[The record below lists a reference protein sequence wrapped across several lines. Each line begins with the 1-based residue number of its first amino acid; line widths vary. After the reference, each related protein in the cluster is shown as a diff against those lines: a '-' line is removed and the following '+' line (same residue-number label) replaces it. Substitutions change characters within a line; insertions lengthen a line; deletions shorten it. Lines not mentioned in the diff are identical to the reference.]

1 MNKYLIIGLGNPGF
15 KYTDTR
21 HNIGFKVLDELAK
34 ERGASFETEKL
45 GDIARFRFK
54 GRTFVLLKPNT
65 FMNLS
70 GKAVNYWLQKEK
82 IELHNSLCITDDL
95 NLDFGAIR
103 IKAKGSAGGHNGLK
117 SIIEVLGRQDFP
129 RLRFGV
135 AANFS
140 KGKQVD
146 YVLGEWNK
154 EENRFLP
161 ELIDKSARAAIS
173 FGAAGIGNTMN
184 QFNGTIPLD

>member
-184 QFNGTIPLD
+184 EFNGTISLD

>member
-1 MNKYLIIGLGNPGF
+1 MNKYLIVGLGNPGI
-15 KYTDTR
+15 KYRDTR

-34 ERGASFETEKL
+34 EKGASFETEKL

-82 IELHNSLCITDDL
+82 IEIHNSLCITDDL

-103 IKAKGSAGGHNGLK
+103 MKAKGSSGGHNGLK

-161 ELIDKSARAAIS
+161 ELIDKSARAAVS

-184 QFNGTIPLD
+184 QFNGTISLD

>member
-34 ERGASFETEKL
+34 DKGASFETEKL

-161 ELIDKSARAAIS
+161 ELIDKCARAAIS

-184 QFNGTIPLD
+184 QFNGTISLD

>member
-1 MNKYLIIGLGNPGF
+1 MNKYLIVGLGNPGI
-15 KYTDTR
+15 KYKDTR

-34 ERGASFETEKL
+34 DKGASFETEKL

-161 ELIDKSARAAIS
+161 ELIDKSAQAAVS

-184 QFNGTIPLD
+184 QFNGTISLD

>member
-184 QFNGTIPLD
+184 EFNGTTSLD

>member
-1 MNKYLIIGLGNPGF
+1 MNKYLIVGLGNPGI
-15 KYTDTR
+15 KYKDTR

-34 ERGASFETEKL
+34 EREAFFETEKL

-82 IELHNSLCITDDL
+82 IEIHNSLCITDDL

-117 SIIEVLGRQDFP
+117 SIIEILGRQDFP

-161 ELIDKSARAAIS
+161 ELIDKSARAAVS

-184 QFNGTIPLD
+184 QFNGTISLD

>member
-1 MNKYLIIGLGNPGF
+1 MNKYLIVGLGNPGI
-15 KYTDTR
+15 KYKDTR

-34 ERGASFETEKL
+34 DKGASFETEKL

-82 IELHNSLCITDDL
+82 IELQNSLCITDDL

-117 SIIEVLGRQDFP
+117 SIIEILGRQDFP

-161 ELIDKSARAAIS
+161 ELIDKSARAAVS

-184 QFNGTIPLD
+184 QFNGTISLD

>member
-1 MNKYLIIGLGNPGF
+1 MNKYLIVGLGNPGI
-15 KYTDTR
+15 KYKDTR
-21 HNIGFKVLDELAK
+21 HNIGFRVLEELAK
-34 ERGASFETEKL
+34 DKGASFETEKL

-54 GRTFVLLKPNT
+54 GRAFVLLKPNT

-103 IKAKGSAGGHNGLK
+103 IKAKGSSGGHNGLK

-161 ELIDKSARAAIS
+161 ELIDKSARAAVS

-184 QFNGTIPLD
+184 QFNGTISLD

>member
-1 MNKYLIIGLGNPGF
+1 MNKYLIVGLGNPGI
-15 KYTDTR
+15 KYKDTR

-34 ERGASFETEKL
+34 DKGASFETEKL

-154 EENRFLP
+154 EEIRFLP
-161 ELIDKSARAAIS
+161 ELIDKSARAAVS